1 MQDKTLG
8 NSKKPYIKKDL
19 SKGKGV
25 RYYNNQ
31 SGSWE
36 LNYGYDKPIYGGGDG
51 IHTAPYLKTSVN
63 TSKGTVK
70 VHIPL
75 K

>member
-1 MQDKTLG
+1 M
-8 NSKKPYIKKDL
+8 YVIIIIR
-19 SKGKGV
+19 V
-25 RYYNNQ
+25 VH
-31 SGSWE
+31 
-36 LNYGYDKPIYGGGDG
+36 GYDKPIYGGGDG